1 MFHKSFLIMNTMH
14 RLLKI
19 TGAIGLSCVCL
30 TAEADPKTMTLEEV
44 KAFLEQK
51 RKETNEKL
59 ESVRKKIKEKN
70 WSGYS
75 FSDYNEL
82 DDEFSKVCGE
92 GGVLKVTYN
101 LSGTPSGIETVG
113 HIGFDLYNAIDPT
126 DLRLE
131 YMQKQC
137 VALPSDLEKI
147 SKELTV
153 ESLEEG
159 VETDKESNFVGGV
172 SIRKITFDSILSSD
186 FFDKEL
192 REKGNRLLSDP
203 KALEEAIYTYAE
215 DVAIL
220 RHLPVQHVSYEV
232 SAPALGFSRDPN
244 FGKSIMKENR
254 WASTLGTLDH
264 FIYQLSDKALE
275 RKQSLLKETLKGM
288 LKFKNGK
295 EKVILLLLLEEMTPS
310 EYRLEWVDGR
320 WAQFLHNVNRIEFNF
335 SDKRDHRFLSHEI
348 GHYLQF
354 HLRLHQTFRDY
365 QNAFAK
371 KLLLLEAPFED
382 DDKVFSIP
390 EVLRGLFKKFEKS
403 GGDAPET
410 LTKND
415 LFMYWQLAS
424 RWNDPAE
431 ISNILGVYFDQDTIY
446 VCTLSDI
453 CEQKYVRY
461 GHAYCGGVYSEYKE
475 KQKEGYGSSDRN
487 DFEKIIQKA
496 AESKPDAE
504 VLKFLC
510 KLHGVSF
517 NGIVNLFDAKNEKE
531 ANDLEAS
538 YNNFRPSE
546 EQ

>member
-1 MFHKSFLIMNTMH
+1 
-14 RLLKI
+14 
-19 TGAIGLSCVCL
+19 
-30 TAEADPKTMTLEEV
+30 MTLEEV

-101 LSGTPSGIETVG
+101 PSGTPSGIETVG
-113 HIGFDLYNAIDPT
+113 HIGFDLYNAIAPT
-126 DLRLE
+126 DLRLK

-137 VALPSDLEKI
+137 AALPSDLEKI
-147 SKELTV
+147 SKELAAEALKECV
-153 ESLEEG
+153 G
-159 VETDKESNFVGGV
+159 TDKESNFVGGV

-203 KALEEAIYTYAE
+203 KALEEAIDIYAE
-215 DVAIL
+215 EVAIL
-220 RHLPVQHVSYEV
+220 RRLPVQHVSYEV
-232 SAPALGFSRDPN
+232 PAPALDFSRDPN
-244 FGKSIMKENR
+244 SGRSIMKEKP
-254 WASTLGTLDH
+254 WVSAWGTIDH
-264 FIYQLSDKALE
+264 FIYQLSNKPLE
-275 RKQSLLKETLKGM
+275 ERRSLLKETLRDM
-288 LKFKNGK
+288 LKYKNGK
-295 EKVILLLLLEEMTPS
+295 EKVILLLLLDEMTPP
-310 EYRLEWVDGR
+310 EYRLEWLDGR
-320 WAQFLHNVNRIEFNF
+320 WAQYLHNVNRIEFNF
-335 SDKRDHRFLSHEI
+335 SDKRDRRFLSHEI

-354 HLRLHQTFRDY
+354 HLRLRQTFRDY

-410 LTKND
+410 LTKNN

-461 GHAYCGGVYSEYKE
+461 GHAYRGGVCSEYKE
-475 KQKEGYGSSDRN
+475 KQKEGCGFSNRN
-487 DFEKIIQKA
+487 DRDYFEKIIQKV
-496 AESKPDAE
+496 AEVKPDAE
-504 VLKFLC
+504 VLKLLC
-510 KLHGVSF
+510 KLHGVPF
-517 NGIVNLFDAKNEKE
+517 NGIVNLFDAKTEEE
-531 ANDLEAS
+531 AGKLEAQ
-538 YNNFRPSE
+538 YNDFRFSKDR
-546 EQ
+546 